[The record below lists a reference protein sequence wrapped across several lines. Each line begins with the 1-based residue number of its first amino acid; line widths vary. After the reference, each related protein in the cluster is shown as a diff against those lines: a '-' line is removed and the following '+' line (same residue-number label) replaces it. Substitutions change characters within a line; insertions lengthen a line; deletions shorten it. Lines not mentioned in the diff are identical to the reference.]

1 MKPNTNKRP
10 FADPQCLAAS
20 DDWRLAKTCA
30 KQRLAELKTQYAASG
45 FFDKVSRS
53 QAAVQVFDGEFGS
66 GLDFLL
72 TWQWWNT
79 VNSGGSLIYLAI
91 CEQPLT
97 LDQLRQTQKQWPQ
110 LNNQSLALQAQYP
123 GPIKGFYQLDFGEV
137 KLILVQAPRAEAI
150 TQISAEFDVCLNQC
164 TPNSQTQKLFATYL
178 HPWQRP
184 NKSMAQGSR
193 VAVIGG
199 GISGTATAY
208 SLSRRGFDVTIIEQ
222 GQSLASG
229 ASGNRQGMLYAKLPD
244 NATVAGQFHQQGLQ
258 HSMALLKRSLNSA
271 HWRAC
276 GLLQL
281 AKSPREQLQMQTVM
295 AREYPSS
302 WLQYF
307 SLDDAQAI
315 AKQPLAAGGLFF
327 PASGW
332 VSPAHWCLA
341 LFEHSRARLWSGS
354 QVQALTQ
361 DDGWQV
367 QVQGDHQGVH
377 HFDAVVLANANDAKT
392 LVPQHQLALKSIR
405 GQVSYVQA
413 QQGPDVVVCGEGY
426 VTPAQSGVLAAGAS
440 YNLHT
445 DDVGLSEQDHLDN
458 LQRMA
463 DVLPQA
469 SNRDLS
475 DVQGG
480 RVGFRSVT
488 PDYLPMVGQ
497 IADENTVIE
506 RFGKLRKDANYKFQ
520 QAMPYLHGLYINA
533 GHGSKGLISAP
544 LSAEILA
551 SQMANQALPVAQCVA
566 WGLDPNRF
574 LIRDLIRRKR

>member
-1 MKPNTNKRP
+1 MKPNTNKRA
-10 FADPQCLAAS
+10 FADPQCLVAS
-20 DDWRLAKTCA
+20 HDWRLTKTCA
-30 KQRLAELKTQYAASG
+30 KQRLAELKAQHAVSG
-45 FFDKVSRS
+45 FFDALSRP
-53 QAAVQVFDGEFGS
+53 QAALQVFGGEFGS

-79 VNSGGSLIYLAI
+79 ANSGGSLTYLAI

-97 LDQLRQTQKQWPQ
+97 LDQLRQTQQQWPQ
-110 LNNQSLALQAQYP
+110 LQRQSQALQEQYP
-123 GPIKGFYQLDFGEV
+123 GPIKGFHQLDFGVV
-137 KLILVQAPRAEAI
+137 KLILVQAPKAEAMA
-150 TQISAEFDVCLNQC
+150 QIRPEFDVSLYPCVPESPTHQLHTSYQ
-164 TPNSQTQKLFATYL
+164 

-184 NKSMAQGSR
+184 HNAMAQGSR

-208 SLSRRGFDVTIIEQ
+208 SLSQRGFHVTLIEQ
-222 GQSLASG
+222 GQNLASG

-258 HSMALLKRSLNSA
+258 HSMALIKRSLSSE

-281 AKSPREQLQMQTVM
+281 AKSSREDQQMQAVM
-295 AREYPSS
+295 ARGYPSS
-302 WLQYF
+302 WLQHL
-307 SLDDAQAI
+307 SLADAQAM

-332 VSPAHWCLA
+332 VSPAHWCQA
-341 LFEHSRARLWSGS
+341 LFELSGASLWRAS
-354 QVQALTQ
+354 QVQDLIQ
-361 DDGWQV
+361 DEGWQV
-367 QVQGDHQGVH
+367 QVTGDHQGLH
-377 HFDAVVLANANDAKT
+377 HFDAVVLANANDAKI
-392 LVPQHQLALKSIR
+392 LVPQQALALKSIR
-405 GQVSYVQA
+405 GQVSYVQS

-426 VTPAQSGVLAAGAS
+426 VTPAQSGLLAAGAS
-440 YNLHT
+440 YNLHM
-445 DDVGLSEQDHLDN
+445 DDDGLSEQDHRDN

-463 DVLPQA
+463 DVLPKTA
-469 SNRDLS
+469 NTALG

-497 IADENTVIE
+497 IADENSVIE

-520 QAMPYLHGLYINA
+520 QAMPYLQGLYINA

-566 WGLDPNRF
+566 RGLDPNRF

>member
-20 DDWRLAKTCA
+20 PDWHLSKTCA
-30 KQRLAELKTQYAASG
+30 KQRLAELKAQYAASG
-45 FFDKVSRS
+45 VLDKVSKP
-53 QAAVQVFDGEFGS
+53 QVAVQVFDGEFGS

-72 TWQWWNT
+72 TWQWWDT
-79 VNSGGSLIYLAI
+79 VNSGGSLVYLAI

-97 LDQLRQTQKQWPQ
+97 LDQLRQTQQQWPQ
-110 LNNQSLALQAQYP
+110 LQSLSLALQEQYP
-123 GPIKGFYQLDFGEV
+123 GAIKGFYQLDFGVV
-137 KLILVQAPRAEAI
+137 KLILVQAPKAEAMA
-150 TQISAEFDVCLNQC
+150 QISAEFDVCLDQRA
-164 TPNSQTQKLFATYL
+164 PDLQAQRSSSSSQQ
-178 HPWQRP
+178 PWQRP
-184 NKSMAQGSR
+184 PHAMALASR

-208 SLSRRGFDVTIIEQ
+208 SLSQRGFDVTIIEQ

-244 NATVAGQFHQQGLQ
+244 NPTVAGQYHQQGLQ
-258 HSMALLKRSLNSA
+258 HSMALLKRSLSSE
-271 HWRAC
+271 HWQAC

-281 AKSPREQLQMQTVM
+281 AKSPREEQQMQAVM
-295 AREYPSS
+295 ARAYPSS
-302 WLQYF
+302 WLQLL
-307 SLDDAQAI
+307 SLEDAQAI
-315 AKQPLAAGGLFF
+315 AKQSLTAGGLLF

-332 VSPAHWCLA
+332 VSPAHWCQA
-341 LFEHSRARLWSGS
+341 LFEHSGARLWSGS
-354 QVQALTQ
+354 QVLALTQ
-361 DDGWQV
+361 HQGWQL

-405 GQVSYVQA
+405 GQVSYVQT
-413 QQGPDVVVCGEGY
+413 QQGPDLVVCGEGY

-463 DVLPQA
+463 DVLPQT
-469 SNRDLS
+469 SNKGLG
-475 DVQGG
+475 DVRGG

-506 RFGKLRKDANYKFQ
+506 RFGKLRKDANYQFKHT
-520 QAMPYLHGLYINA
+520 MPYLQGLYINA

-566 WGLDPNRF
+566 WALDPNRF

>member
-1 MKPNTNKRP
+1 MKPNTNKRA
-10 FADPQCLAAS
+10 FADPQCLVS
-20 DDWRLAKTCA
+20 SPEWRLTKTCA

-45 FFDKVSRS
+45 FFDKLSRP

-72 TWQWWNT
+72 AWQLWSNGD
-79 VNSGGSLIYLAI
+79 NGGSLIYLAI
-91 CEQPLT
+91 SEQPLT
-97 LDQLRQTQKQWPQ
+97 LDQLRQTQQQWPQ
-110 LNNQSLALQAQYP
+110 LKSQSLALQEQYP
-123 GPIKGFYQLDFGEV
+123 GPIKGFYQLDFGVV
-137 KLILVQAPRAEAI
+137 KLNLVQAPKAEAMA
-150 TQISAEFDVCLNQC
+150 QMSAEFDVSLNQC
-164 TPNSQTQKLFATYL
+164 TPNSQTQQFSSSYQQ
-178 HPWQRP
+178 PWQRP
-184 NKSMAQGSR
+184 NKAMAQGSR

-208 SLSRRGFDVTIIEQ
+208 SLSQRGFDVTIIEQ

-258 HSMALLKRSLNSA
+258 HSMALLERSLSNE

-276 GLLQL
+276 SLLQL
-281 AKSPREQLQMQTVM
+281 AKSPREQLQMQAVM
-295 AREYPSS
+295 ARDYPSS
-302 WLQYF
+302 WLQHL
-307 SLDDAQAI
+307 SLVDAQTK

-327 PASGW
+327 PTSGW
-332 VSPAHWCLA
+332 VSPAHWCQA
-341 LFEHSRARLWSGS
+341 LFEHSGAGLWSGS
-354 QVQALTQ
+354 QVLALTQ
-361 DDGWQV
+361 DDGWQL

-405 GQVSYVQA
+405 GQVSYVQV

-445 DDVGLSEQDHLDN
+445 DDVGLSEQDHQDN

-463 DVLPQA
+463 DVLPQT
-469 SNRDLS
+469 SNKGLG

-488 PDYLPMVGQ
+488 PDYLPMVGL

-506 RFGKLRKDANYKFQ
+506 RFGKLSKDANYKFQ
-520 QAMPYLHGLYINA
+520 QAMPYLQGLYINA

-551 SQMANQALPVAQCVA
+551 SRMANQALPVAQCVA

>member
-20 DDWRLAKTCA
+20 PDWHLSKTCA
-30 KQRLAELKTQYAASG
+30 KQRLAELKAQYAASG
-45 FFDKVSRS
+45 VLDKVSKP
-53 QAAVQVFDGEFGS
+53 QVAVQVFDGEFGS

-72 TWQWWNT
+72 TWQWWDT
-79 VNSGGSLIYLAI
+79 VNSGGSLVYLAI

-97 LDQLRQTQKQWPQ
+97 LDQLRQTQQQWPQ
-110 LNNQSLALQAQYP
+110 LQSLSLALQEQYP
-123 GPIKGFYQLDFGEV
+123 GAIKGFYQLDFGVV
-137 KLILVQAPRAEAI
+137 KLILVQAPKAEAMA
-150 TQISAEFDVCLNQC
+150 QISAEFDVCLDQRA
-164 TPNSQTQKLFATYL
+164 PDLQAQRSSSSSQQ
-178 HPWQRP
+178 PWQRP
-184 NKSMAQGSR
+184 PHAMALASR

-208 SLSRRGFDVTIIEQ
+208 SLSQRGFDVTIIEQ

-244 NATVAGQFHQQGLQ
+244 NPTVAGQYHQQGLQ
-258 HSMALLKRSLNSA
+258 HSMALLKRSLSSE
-271 HWRAC
+271 HWQAC

-281 AKSPREQLQMQTVM
+281 AKSPREEQQMQAVM
-295 AREYPSS
+295 ARAYPSS
-302 WLQYF
+302 WLQLL
-307 SLDDAQAI
+307 SLEDAQAI
-315 AKQPLAAGGLFF
+315 AKQSLTAGGLLF

-332 VSPAHWCLA
+332 VSPAHWCQA
-341 LFEHSRARLWSGS
+341 LFEHSGARLWSGS
-354 QVQALTQ
+354 QVLALTQ
-361 DDGWQV
+361 HQGWQL

-405 GQVSYVQA
+405 GQVSYVQT
-413 QQGPDVVVCGEGY
+413 QQGPDLVVCGEGY

-469 SNRDLS
+469 SNKGLG

-506 RFGKLRKDANYKFQ
+506 RFGKLRKDANYQFQ
-520 QAMPYLHGLYINA
+520 QAMPYLQGLYINA

-566 WGLDPNRF
+566 WALDPNRF

>member
-20 DDWRLAKTCA
+20 PDWHLSKTCA
-30 KQRLAELKTQYAASG
+30 KQRLAELKAQYAASG
-45 FFDKVSRS
+45 VLDKVSKP
-53 QAAVQVFDGEFGS
+53 QVAVQVFDGEFGS

-72 TWQWWNT
+72 TWQWWDT
-79 VNSGGSLIYLAI
+79 VNSGGSLVYLAI

-97 LDQLRQTQKQWPQ
+97 LDQLRQTQQQWPQ
-110 LNNQSLALQAQYP
+110 LQSLSLALQEQYP
-123 GPIKGFYQLDFGEV
+123 GAIKGFYQLDFGVV
-137 KLILVQAPRAEAI
+137 KLILVQAPKAEAMA
-150 TQISAEFDVCLNQC
+150 QISAEFDVCLDQRA
-164 TPNSQTQKLFATYL
+164 PDLQAQRSSSSSQQ
-178 HPWQRP
+178 PWQRP
-184 NKSMAQGSR
+184 PHAMALASR

-208 SLSRRGFDVTIIEQ
+208 SLSQRGFDVTIIEQ

-244 NATVAGQFHQQGLQ
+244 NPTVAGQYHQQGLQ
-258 HSMALLKRSLNSA
+258 HSMALLKRSLSSE
-271 HWRAC
+271 HWQAC

-281 AKSPREQLQMQTVM
+281 AKSPREEQQMQAVM
-295 AREYPSS
+295 ARAYPSS
-302 WLQYF
+302 WLQLL
-307 SLDDAQAI
+307 SLEDAQAI
-315 AKQPLAAGGLFF
+315 AKQSLTAGGLLF

-332 VSPAHWCLA
+332 VSPAHWCQA
-341 LFEHSRARLWSGS
+341 LFEHSGARLWSGS
-354 QVQALTQ
+354 QVLALTQ
-361 DDGWQV
+361 HQGWQL

-405 GQVSYVQA
+405 GQVSYVQT
-413 QQGPDVVVCGEGY
+413 QQGPDLVVCGEGY

-445 DDVGLSEQDHLDN
+445 DDAGLSEQDHLDN

-469 SNRDLS
+469 SSKDLG
-475 DVQGG
+475 DVKGG

-506 RFGKLRKDANYKFQ
+506 RFGKLRKDANYQFQ
-520 QAMPYLHGLYINA
+520 QAMPYLQGLYINA

-566 WGLDPNRF
+566 WALDPNRF